1 MKKSLSSILVIASLV
16 LSSCGG
22 VSPEE
27 ADKVCVCYTELNE
40 TKSELDQ
47 ENLEKKLQECEKMS
61 IELQE
66 KDMKAFEQMRDNC
79 AALKNN

>member
-1 MKKSLSSILVIASLV
+1 MKKV
-16 LSSCGG
+16 LLLAVVTVLGMSSCGG

-47 ENLEKKLQECEKMS
+47 ENLEKKLQECEQMMVS
-61 IELQE
+61 LQE
-66 KDMKAFEQMRDNC
+66 KDMKSFENMKNSC
-79 AALKNN
+79 AALKD